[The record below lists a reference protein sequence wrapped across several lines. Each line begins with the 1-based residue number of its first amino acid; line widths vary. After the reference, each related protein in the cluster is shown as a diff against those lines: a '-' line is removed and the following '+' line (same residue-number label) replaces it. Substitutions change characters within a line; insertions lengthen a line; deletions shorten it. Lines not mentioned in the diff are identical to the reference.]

1 MSLYSDLARFD
12 FLSYLYLCL
21 LEIVYS
27 FMIVIL
33 FTNSNMDCIFNWR
46 RFKINVGRRSLYSLL
61 LRVLHS
67 LSDGCHMVG
76 CPIVVHG
83 SGLLCWMVQWYMVLL
98 YLYPTMVHSAPLY
111 SGLDQYTVLLQC
123 YIDRPDQH
131 TSSLWPVLPK
141 YTFTSNEFTI
151 LILISSN
158 RILAEK
164 KLQKKNFLDNYPN
177 CLWHGRQKVIEL
189 MY

>member
-83 SGLLCWMVQWYMVLL
+83 GGLLCWMVQWYMVLL

-111 SGLDQYTVLLQC
+111 SGLVHGAIAVLYRPARPTYLITLACSSQI
-123 YIDRPDQH
+123 YIH
-131 TSSLWPVLPK
+131 K
-141 YTFTSNEFTI
+141 
-151 LILISSN
+151 
-158 RILAEK
+158 
-164 KLQKKNFLDNYPN
+164 
-177 CLWHGRQKVIEL
+177 
-189 MY
+189 